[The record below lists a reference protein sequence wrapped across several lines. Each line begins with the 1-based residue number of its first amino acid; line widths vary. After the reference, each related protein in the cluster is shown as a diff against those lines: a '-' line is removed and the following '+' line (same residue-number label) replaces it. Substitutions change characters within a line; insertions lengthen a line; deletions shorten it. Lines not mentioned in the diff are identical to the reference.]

1 MSFRSLNPYNSEV
14 LKTLPAHSDA
24 DVTAIIEQSHKA
36 WSVWKEVPFEE
47 KSKLMFA
54 AADILDRNKEA
65 LSLLITREMGKVINE
80 SRAEVTK
87 CASVCR
93 YYAQNAEKFLT
104 DEMLRTEQGT
114 AFVQYEPLGPV
125 LAVMPWNFPFWQ
137 VFRFAAPGLM
147 AGNTGLLKH
156 ASNVPQCALA
166 IENIFKEAGFPKGV
180 FSTLMIRASQ
190 VQKVIQ
196 HPYVM
201 AATLTGSEGAGAS
214 VASEAGK
221 YLKKTVLELGG
232 SDPFIVLA
240 DVDIDKVAAFAVKS
254 RMINGGQSCIAAKRF
269 IVDAAIYQDFK
280 KAFIK
285 HLDNLRIGNPE
296 SEDSAYA
303 CMASAELAIELYGQ
317 LEKSLESGA
326 RLAYGIF
333 KKPDGPFFS
342 PMVLEEI
349 PAQSPAYKEEFF
361 GPVACFF
368 KAKDEEEMVRIANDS
383 DFGLGGSVWTSNTE
397 KGIELARKVSSGA
410 VYVNRMMASDPAIPF
425 GGIKKSGYGRELA
438 RHGIL
443 EFVNQKSIWT
453 AD

>member
-1 MSFRSLNPYNSEV
+1 MSFHSQNPYNSEV

-24 DVTAIIEQSHKA
+24 DVISLIEQSHKA
-36 WSVWKEVPFEE
+36 WLSWKDVSFEE

-54 AADILDRNKEA
+54 AADLLDQQKKE
-65 LSLLITREMGKVINE
+65 LSLLITREMGKVISE
-80 SRAEVTK
+80 SWAEVAK

-93 YYAQNAEKFLT
+93 YYAQNAEKFLQN
-104 DEMLRTEQGT
+104 EMLSTEQGT
-114 AFVQYEPLGPV
+114 AFVQHEALGPV

-180 FSTLMIRASQ
+180 FTTLMIRASQ

-221 YLKKTVLELGG
+221 HLKKTVLELGG
-232 SDPFIVLA
+232 SDPFIVMA

-269 IVDAAIYQDFK
+269 IVDAEIYQDFK
-280 KAFIK
+280 KAFIQ
-285 HLDNLRIGNPE
+285 HLDKLVIGDPE
-296 SEDSAYA
+296 SEESGYA
-303 CMASAELAIELYGQ
+303 CMATADLAFELYEQ
-317 LEKSLESGA
+317 VVKSVDAGA
-326 RLAYGIF
+326 NIAYGLL
-333 KKPDGPFFS
+333 KKPEGSFFG
-342 PMVLEEI
+342 PMVLEDI
-349 PAQSPAYKEEFF
+349 PVHSPAYKEEFF

-368 KAKDEEEMVRIANDS
+368 KARDEEDMVRIANDS

-397 KGIELARKVSSGA
+397 KGIEIAKKVSSGA

-438 RHGIL
+438 RHGIM

-453 AD
+453 AG